1 LAITSEKREV
11 RQKSLFHIASISLF
25 WRNLVLSGNKERSF
39 PCLVAKFGGSSL
51 ANGTDILRGVRS
63 VINEKRRGTQIAV
76 VVSAMGKTTDRL
88 ISIAEKACG
97 REVSPNELDDIVAM
111 GERTTARIFTAAL
124 RSKGERSICLDPSDA
139 DWPIITDDSFNN
151 AKPILLMCERRI
163 KEKIQ
168 PMLEKGITV
177 VIPGFV
183 GRTEEELITTMGRGG
198 SDITAMILARGLSA
212 DQVTLVTDVDGIMS
226 ADPKI
231 IKNPKRLDN
240 MEIDTLVG
248 LADSGSKFVHKK
260 ALRYKS
266 PTIDV
271 KVINNAAGDLR
282 AEGTTILGSFPETIA
297 VESHPD
303 VSMAVTIVGKA
314 ISESPETL
322 QKSTTRGQE
331 VLRSHPRDVHKPQL
345 ANILPARELF
355 RRTARSLALDR
366 HERRQDISY
375 GCQAEFVLHK
385 CQGSRTRGNTG
396 NNKGDFRCAH
406 RSPHKHIW
414 NLHDNIQCN
423 TIRRLEG

>member
-1 LAITSEKREV
+1 M
-11 RQKSLFHIASISLF
+11 
-25 WRNLVLSGNKERSF
+25 SGNKERSF

-322 QKSTTRGQE
+322 QNLLQE
-331 VLRSHPRDVHKPQL
+331 VRKFSVPILGMSINHNSLIFYLPVNCSDELLEALHSIVTKDDRTLAMAVRQNLSFINVKGVGLEETPGIIKAISDVLTVAHINIYGIFTITSSVTLFVDLKDKERAIQL
-345 ANILPARELF
+345 MGDSVGRYTGENVPPAKE
-355 RRTARSLALDR
+355 
-366 HERRQDISY
+366 E
-375 GCQAEFVLHK
+375 E
-385 CQGSRTRGNTG
+385 
-396 NNKGDFRCAH
+396 
-406 RSPHKHIW
+406 
-414 NLHDNIQCN
+414 
-423 TIRRLEG
+423 E